1 MQVSAPIVV
10 EIIENNPNLSSL
22 LGWHLYQ
29 VGYQVCQAVDL
40 SQGYLTYQRYR
51 PHLVVLS
58 TELGQGYLELCAT
71 IFSDRQSMIL
81 LTGTRPHELDIVA
94 GLKAG
99 ADDYLTK
106 PFGIQEFLARVEALT
121 RRQRL
126 SASAPAYLNLGS
138 LHLDL
143 VQRQARLK
151 GQWLNL
157 APQEFSLLYALAHAD
172 GKPLTR
178 RELLRRAWG
187 SATTNQRTVD
197 SHIQSLR
204 KKIESQPRHPTLIQT
219 VRRVG
224 YRLNV
229 EQLRQYEI

>member
-1 MQVSAPIVV
+1 MQNNVPIIV
-10 EIIENNPNLSSL
+10 EIIENNPNLASL
-22 LGWHLYQ
+22 LGWHLHQ
-29 VGYQVCQAVDL
+29 LGYQVYQAINL
-40 SQGYLTYQRYR
+40 AQGYLTYQRCR
-51 PHLVVLS
+51 PNLVVLT
-58 TELGQGYLELCAT
+58 TELGEGCLELCT
-71 IFSDRQSMIL
+71 KIFGDRHSTIL

-121 RRQRL
+121 RRHRI
-126 SASAPAYLNLGS
+126 STTPPNHINIGS

-143 VQRQARLK
+143 VQRQARIK
-151 GQWLNL
+151 GQWLDL
-157 APQEFSLLYALAHAD
+157 APQEFSLLYALAQAN

-178 RELLRRAWG
+178 KELLHRAWG
-187 SATTNQRTVD
+187 GHTHNQRTVD

-204 KKIESQPRHPTLIQT
+204 KKIEVQPQHPELILT

-224 YRLNV
+224 YRLNTQ
-229 EQLRQYEI
+229 QL

>member
-1 MQVSAPIVV
+1 
-10 EIIENNPNLSSL
+10 
-22 LGWHLYQ
+22 
-29 VGYQVCQAVDL
+29 
-40 SQGYLTYQRYR
+40 
-51 PHLVVLS
+51 
-58 TELGQGYLELCAT
+58 
-71 IFSDRQSMIL
+71 
-81 LTGTRPHELDIVA
+81 VA

>member
-1 MQVSAPIVV
+1 MGVTVPIVV
-10 EIIENNPNLSSL
+10 EIIENNPNLASL

-29 VGYQVCQAVDL
+29 LGYQVCQAVDL
-40 SQGYLTYQRYR
+40 AQGYTAYQRYR

-58 TELGQGYLELCAT
+58 TELGQGYLELCNT

-121 RRQRL
+121 RRQRIN
-126 SASAPAYLNLGS
+126 ATPPTYINIGS
-138 LHLDL
+138 LHIDL
-143 VQRQARLK
+143 MQRQARLK
-151 GQWLNL
+151 GQWLDL
-157 APQEFSLLYALAHAD
+157 APQEFSLLYALAQAK

-178 RELLRRAWG
+178 TELLHRAWG
-187 SATTNQRTVD
+187 DTTANQRTVD

-204 KKIESQPRHPTLIQT
+204 KKIELEPRHPQLIET

-229 EQLRQYEI
+229 ELL